1 MKSNNLTGIIFGYVH
16 EDGLRELTAKRMM
29 ASVPFGCRYRVI
41 DFTVSNMVNSG
52 MNKIG
57 VITNEKYHSLMNHLG
72 SGKAFGLSRKHEGL
86 SLLPPFG
93 TEESTNTDGK
103 KIEVLDSISRFLRD
117 SKDDYVLLADVD
129 IIANMDYNDILDRHI
144 ESGADITAVYRRDRV
159 PAGRSNSIYSID
171 VNDRIR
177 EVRVTRD
184 MNAVANFAMGLY
196 IMKRTLLLELVED
209 CMSHSAYDFD
219 RDLIQKNVSLLRI
232 LGYEYR
238 DTAFILSSVE
248 EYFKANMALT
258 NVEVMREL
266 IFKPNYPIYT
276 KVRDDM
282 PAKYGLGSS
291 VSNCVVADGCVIDG
305 EIENCV
311 VSRSVKIGKGSVVR
325 NCVIMRDTVI
335 GENCRLDNVIVDK
348 HVTVTDGK
356 TLIGETSYPVYI
368 GKAKTV

>member
-1 MKSNNLTGIIFGYVH
+1 M
-16 EDGLRELTAKRMM
+16 
-29 ASVPFGCRYRVI
+29 
-41 DFTVSNMVNSG
+41 
-52 MNKIG
+52 
-57 VITNEKYHSLMNHLG
+57 
-72 SGKAFGLSRKHEGL
+72 
-86 SLLPPFG
+86 
-93 TEESTNTDGK
+93 
-103 KIEVLDSISRFLRD
+103 
-117 SKDDYVLLADVD
+117 
-129 IIANMDYNDILDRHI
+129 
-144 ESGADITAVYRRDRV
+144 

-282 PAKYGLGSS
+282 PAKIRPGLFREQLCGGRRLRDRRRNRKLRGFQKREKS
-291 VSNCVVADGCVIDG
+291 VRAAWFA
-305 EIENCV
+305 
-311 VSRSVKIGKGSVVR
+311 
-325 NCVIMRDTVI
+325 TV
-335 GENCRLDNVIVDK
+335 
-348 HVTVTDGK
+348 
-356 TLIGETSYPVYI
+356 
-368 GKAKTV
+368 